1 MERLVGQSLGRY
13 RIISL
18 LGEGGMGAV
27 FKARDVTLQRDVA
40 IKIMHPHLSSQPSFR
55 ERFLQEARTA
65 ARLDHPGIVQ
75 VYDFGQE
82 QGFLFIVMKFIRGAN
97 LRQMLQDL
105 KAQGK
110 WIPLDEAVLIVRHVA
125 EAMDYTHRHGV
136 LHRDLKPSNIMI
148 EPEPAEGLPYRPVLT
163 DLGLAR
169 LMEGQRI
176 TRAGTSLGTPTY
188 MSPEQ
193 ALGQETDARSDVY
206 SLGVILY
213 ELTTGRPPFP
223 IRTIT
228 EAIRYHTKETPK
240 APREV
245 RPDIP
250 PNLEQVILKAMSKDP
265 SQRWES
271 AGALARALATL
282 APVVSEAAAD
292 PTAVE
297 TSVSLLTQYQQS
309 VNAPRGP
316 SVLREFATPVGPGD
330 TVQARLPDGSAVEA
344 KFTGQRMTLGRA
356 DDNDLTLNSPNVS
369 RYHARI
375 EFDGQNY
382 QVVDLDSTNGTYIG
396 DARLLPGV
404 PEIWTPEQPL
414 RVGDVWLRLV
424 RASPQPSVSPRRPGP
439 TAASRTAFDQSLVR
453 SSAGEGRIGV
463 VMEEAQLTVSP
474 GERAVVTLV
483 LLNQGAIVDHFSVS
497 VEGIPEAWIE
507 LPPVVQLMPGEQR
520 EVTFV
525 LHPPRSPES
534 RAGRYTVTIKVTSRD
549 APSQFVEVKAAI
561 TIAPYSAFRSQIHPQ
576 KIKAGQ
582 GTQVTI
588 YNEGNFPETYTVKGS
603 DRANEVVFEP
613 PLAHV
618 KVPQGKAGTTMLRAK
633 PLKRPLIG
641 GTKSLPFSITVAP
654 TTGSPQQH
662 AGELVSRAL
671 VPAWVPP
678 LAIGLLLILCAVLAL
693 VLMRPPV
700 IEMAEVVPP
709 NPVAGEPVTIRW
721 RVTNAQ
727 RVELRP
733 FGIEVDPT
741 LGEYTFPE
749 GFNETTSL
757 SLVASNM
764 FRTTRESL
772 SIQISVPVVEPVIN
786 EFTVFPTEITQ
797 GQEVTIRWSVS
808 NAESVKLQPFGNV
821 DPNGER
827 KDTPVQTQTYT
838 LIATNQGRSVEKS
851 ERVLV
856 GTPAPDAPKVTDF
869 TVEPTTVV
877 EGINTTVRLSW
888 ETEQADTVTIEP
900 GLGAVGL
907 AGSREVPAPTSD
919 TIYTLVARGPGG
931 EVTAQVQVYVQ
942 AQRCLAATDG
952 LRLREGPGTV
962 YAPPIRS
969 LAAGTELRPIAYSN
983 IGYPDGE
990 WVKVEV
996 TDTGE
1001 EGWVAREFLTDC
1013 NVDVTGLGAAPFP
1026 PTPLPPFEVTAVQA
1040 SVAPSNF
1047 VGTCPKEFNFS
1058 AQITVNGAG
1067 TVVYR
1072 WERSDNASSSEES
1085 VNFSSSGTKTVNTSW
1100 SLSSD
1105 GTYWQRL
1112 HIISPNDMTSNQATL
1127 TLDCTTAAA
1136 YIYTTDIN
1144 TANSFKTLL
1153 EANGF
1158 TVDLVNQSAILST
1171 NFDKYR
1177 LVLIGPD
1184 TGSGSD
1190 WGDAAGNQAKRINDS
1205 GASII
1210 GIGAGGASFMDEI
1223 DQPIGWGDSWMNPS
1237 GDRNIYVSDPDDN
1250 IWSKPFEITV
1260 PPSRILALYTN
1271 NSAFF
1276 AVYLPGPVSGIK
1288 PIGRQSDNAT
1298 HYPIISKGGRYLLW
1312 GFNGAPSMMTQTGQR
1327 LFVNAANSV
1336 LGLRLILLPTL
1347 IFQPVQPSP

>member
-97 LRQMLQDL
+97 LRQMLQEL

-169 LMEGQRI
+169 LMEGQHI

-193 ALGQETDARSDVY
+193 ALGQETDARSDIY

-213 ELTTGRPPFP
+213 ELATGRPPFP

-240 APREV
+240 PPSEI

-250 PNLEQVILKAMSKDP
+250 PRLEQVILKALSKNP

-271 AGALARALATL
+271 AGAMAQALATL
-282 APVVSEAAAD
+282 ASEVSETAS
-292 PTAVE
+292 PTAVA

-309 VNAPRGP
+309 LKAPRGP
-316 SVLREFATPVGPGD
+316 SVLREFTTPVGPGD
-330 TVQARLPDGSAVEA
+330 TVQARLPDGTAVEA
-344 KFTGQRMTLGRA
+344 KFTGQSMTLGRA
-356 DDNDLTLNSPNVS
+356 DDNDLTLKSSNVS

-375 EFDGQNY
+375 EFDGQHY

-396 DARLLPGV
+396 DAKLLPGV
-404 PEIWTPEQPL
+404 PEIWAPGQPL

-424 RASPQPSVSPRRPGP
+424 RATAQPSMPAGRPGL
-439 TAASRTAFDQSLVR
+439 TAAGRTAFDPNLVR

-463 VMEEAQLTVSP
+463 VMEETQLTVAP
-474 GERAVVTLV
+474 GERTVVSLV

-497 VEGIPEAWIE
+497 VEGIPKEWTE

-525 LHPPRSPES
+525 LHPPRSPKS

-549 APSQFVEVKAAI
+549 APSQSVEVRAALTI
-561 TIAPYSAFRSQIHPQ
+561 TPYSTFRSQIHPQ

-582 GTQVTI
+582 STQVTV

-613 PLAHV
+613 PMAHV
-618 KVPQGKAGTTMLRAK
+618 KVPQGKAGSVALRAK
-633 PLKRPLIG
+633 PVKRALIG
-641 GTKSLPFSITVAP
+641 RTRSLPFTITVEP
-654 TTGSPQQH
+654 TQGSPQQH

-671 VPAWVPP
+671 IPTWVPP
-678 LAIGLLLILCAVLAL
+678 LAIGLLMVLCALL
-693 VLMRPPV
+693 VLLMTRPPV
-700 IEMAEVVPP
+700 IEMAEVIPP

-721 RVTNAQ
+721 RVTNAR

-733 FGIEVDPT
+733 FGIEVDPAQ
-741 LGEYTFPE
+741 GEYTFPE
-749 GFNETTSL
+749 GFDETTTL
-757 SLVASNM
+757 SLVAANT

-772 SIQISVPVVEPVIN
+772 TIQITTPEVVPVIN
-786 EFTVFPTEITQ
+786 EFTVFPTEITL

-821 DPNGER
+821 DPSGER
-827 KDTPVQTQTYT
+827 KDSPVQTQTYT
-838 LIATNQGRSVEKS
+838 LIAINQGQSVEKS
-851 ERVLV
+851 ERVV
-856 GTPAPDAPKVTDF
+856 VSTPAPDAPQVVNF
-869 TVEPTTVV
+869 SVEPATVV
-877 EGINTTVRLSW
+877 EGIDTTVLLSW
-888 ETEQADTVTIEP
+888 ETQQADTVTIEP

-919 TIYTLVARGPGG
+919 TVYTLVARGPGG
-931 EVTAQVQVYVQ
+931 EVTAQVQVYVEP
-942 AQRCLAATDG
+942 QRCLAATDG

-962 YAPPIRS
+962 YDPPIRS
-969 LAAGTELRPIAYSN
+969 LAAGTELRPIAYSSV
-983 IGYPDGE
+983 GYPDGE

-996 TDTGE
+996 IDTGE
-1001 EGWVAREFLTDC
+1001 EGWVAREYLTDC
-1013 NVDVTGLGAAPFP
+1013 NVNIDGLGSAPFP
-1026 PTPLPPFEVTAVQA
+1026 PTPLPPFEVTAVQV
-1040 SVAPSNF
+1040 SVTPSSYSG
-1047 VGTCPKEFNFS
+1047 VCPKQFSFS
-1058 AQITVNGAG
+1058 AQITANGAG
-1067 TVVYR
+1067 TVTYR
-1072 WERSDNASSSEES
+1072 WERSDNATPSEES
-1085 VNFSSSGTKTVNTSW
+1085 VSFGGSGTKTVNTSW
-1100 SLSSD
+1100 TLSSD
-1105 GTYWQRL
+1105 GTYWERL
-1112 HIISPNDMTSNQATL
+1112 HILSPNDMVSNQATF
-1127 TLDCTTAAA
+1127 TLDCQIPTA
-1136 YIYTTDIN
+1136 YIYSTDIN
-1144 TANSFKTLL
+1144 TANSFKALL
-1153 EANGF
+1153 QNNGY
-1158 TVDLVNQSAILST
+1158 TVDLVKQNAIMST

-1177 LVLIGPD
+1177 LVLIGPE
-1184 TGSGSD
+1184 TGSGFS
-1190 WGDAAGNQAKRINDS
+1190 WGDAGGSQAERIKDS
-1205 GASII
+1205 GASIV
-1210 GIGAGGASFMDEI
+1210 GIGTGGASFMDQI
-1223 DQPIGWGDSWMNPS
+1223 GQPIGWGDSWTGS
-1237 GDRNIYVSDPDDN
+1237 GARDIYVHDPDDSV
-1250 IWSKPFEITV
+1250 WSKPFEITI
-1260 PPSRILALYTN
+1260 PSSRVLTLYTA
-1271 NSAFF
+1271 NSPFV

-1298 HYPIISKGGRYLLW
+1298 HYPIISKDGHYLLW
-1312 GFNGAPSMMTQTGQR
+1312 GFNRPPSAMTETGQR
-1327 LFVNAANSV
+1327 LFVNAANSI
-1336 LGLRLILLPTL
+1336 LGIRFLLIRTL
-1347 IFQPVQPSP
+1347 IFQPVLPSP